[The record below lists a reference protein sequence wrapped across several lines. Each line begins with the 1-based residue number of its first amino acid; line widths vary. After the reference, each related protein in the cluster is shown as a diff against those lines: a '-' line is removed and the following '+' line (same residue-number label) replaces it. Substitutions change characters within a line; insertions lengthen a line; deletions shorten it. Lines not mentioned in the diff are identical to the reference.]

1 VIVDD
6 GGTLA
11 GIGGPQG
18 WRAAG
23 LVAFVVAGF
32 LLVSMGGA
40 IVAAPITV
48 PLMWM
53 AASRHPT
60 RPFRVAA
67 MVLSALTV
75 AEAVWAL
82 TYVTVDEAQP
92 WIWVLPALAALA
104 AVAVCRRLAPARR

>member
-1 VIVDD
+1 MSD
-6 GGTLA
+6 A
-11 GIGGPQG
+11 RR

-23 LVAFVVAGF
+23 VATFVVAGI

-67 MVLSALTV
+67 TVLSALTV

-82 TYVTVDEAQP
+82 TYLSVDEAQP
-92 WIWVLPALAALA
+92 WIWLLPAAAALA
-104 AVAVCRRLAPARR
+104 AVDVCQRLAPAAR